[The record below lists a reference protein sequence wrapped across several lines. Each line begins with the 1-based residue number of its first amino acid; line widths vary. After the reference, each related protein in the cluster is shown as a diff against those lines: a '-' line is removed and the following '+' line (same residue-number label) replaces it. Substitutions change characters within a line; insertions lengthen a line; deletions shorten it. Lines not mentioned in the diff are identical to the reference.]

1 MKSLLRS
8 ACGAAALCLALVLT
22 GGPVPGA
29 AAAPVGPDASAAA
42 ASAVRTWAQ
51 ASAAHAPA
59 AAWTAPLSTRG
70 RYIVDADGKRFRLK
84 AGNWDGAQGS
94 WNGSGDI
101 NDAAAHH
108 SGQNSHGIP
117 LGLDRVGIASLLRD
131 FRALGLNSI
140 RLPFSNEMIHSDAP
154 VPDAA
159 VAANPQLR
167 GRTPLQIF
175 DAVVAALTADG
186 FAVILNNH
194 TNTTRWCCGLDG
206 NERWNSR
213 QSTRQWADDWVFLAR
228 RYQDNSRVVG
238 ADLYNEVRRDVW
250 DDPNWGLGDNH
261 DWQAAAQEAADRIQ
275 TEANPR
281 LLLIIEGI
289 NWTGLP
295 VDGLPH
301 GRPTLTP
308 VRTLS
313 HTLVRSGKLVYSAHF
328 YGYTGPHHSGATGV
342 GETSDPRYQDL
353 TRDQLRAVLHDQ
365 AFFVS
370 TESGQH
376 FTAPL
381 WISEFGIGADE
392 SGAAARAWFA
402 NLTDVLAD
410 NDTDF
415 AYWPL
420 VGWSTD
426 AQGRPAGDSWAMLRY
441 DRAGHRS
448 GILDGND
455 WRTTAWKRLQTAP
468 QRTGSVPPTPAW
480 HQLTL
485 DHRDFVQSLTAR
497 ALGDWDGG
505 ARKAACPDGERL
517 IGISHT
523 QGRGLCTDAPAAREL
538 RAPGSAP
545 EVVRDERYVPAGGD
559 WAPGYSK
566 LQCPADHFLTGY
578 SLRGEAVSAA
588 LCTPA
593 RTSLGTAGQTLW
605 FDHGDHRPPG
615 DPGGDFAHGHYKGQC
630 PSDAYAA
637 GIAYTHRPGHRGTP
651 DALLCRPLS

>member
-1 MKSLLRS
+1 MKSLVRA
-8 ACGAAALCLALVLT
+8 ACMALAICLVLM
-22 GGPVPGA
+22 GMAVPGA
-29 AAAPVGPDASAAA
+29 GAAP
-42 ASAVRTWAQ
+42 AVP
-51 ASAAHAPA
+51 APA
-59 AAWTAPLSTRG
+59 ASGRAAAGTPAGAWTAPLSTRG
-70 RYIVDADGKRFRLK
+70 RFIVDADGARFRLK

-101 NDAAAHH
+101 NDASSHH

-117 LGLDRVGIASLLRD
+117 LGLDRVALPALLDD
-131 FRALGLNSI
+131 FRALGLNTI
-140 RLPFSNEMIHSDAP
+140 RLPFSNEMIHATAP

-159 VAANPQLR
+159 VAANPHLR

-175 DAVVAALTADG
+175 DAVVADLTAGG

-206 NERWNSR
+206 NERWNSH
-213 QSTRQWADDWVFLAR
+213 QTTRQWADDWVFMAR
-228 RYQDNSRVVG
+228 RYHDNARVVG

-250 DDPNWGLGDNH
+250 DDPNWGLGDGH

-313 HTLVRSGKLVYSAHF
+313 HTLVVSGKLVYSAHF
-328 YGYTGPHHSGATGV
+328 YGYTGPHHSGATGL

-353 TRDQLRAVLHDQ
+353 SREQLRTVLHDQ

-370 TESGQH
+370 EESGQH

-381 WISEFGIGADE
+381 WISEFGVGAE
-392 SGAAARAWFA
+392 ETGAAARTWFG
-402 NLTDVLAD
+402 NLTDYLAD
-410 NDTDF
+410 TDTDF

-426 AQGRPAGDSWAMLRY
+426 GQGRPGGDSWALLRY
-441 DRAGHRS
+441 DDAGKRG
-448 GILDGND
+448 GILDGHD
-455 WRTTAWKRLQTAP
+455 WRATAWNRLMTTSHS
-468 QRTGSVPPTPAW
+468 TGPVPVTPAW
-480 HQLTL
+480 HMLTL
-485 DHRDFVQSLTAR
+485 DHRDFVQSLSTR
-497 ALGDWDGG
+497 ALGDWDSG

-523 QGRGLCTDAPAAREL
+523 RGRGLCTDAPTARDL
-538 RAPGSAP
+538 RRPGGVP
-545 EVVRDERYVPAGGD
+545 QVVRDERYVPADGD

-566 LQCPADHFLTGY
+566 LQCPEGHFLTGY
-578 SLRGEAVSAA
+578 SVRGERVSAA
-588 LCTPA
+588 LCMPA
-593 RTSLGTAGQTLW
+593 RSALGSRGATVW
-605 FDHGDHRPPG
+605 FDRGDHRPPG
-615 DPGGDFAHGHYKGQC
+615 SPGGDFAYGHSKGQC
-630 PSDAYAA
+630 ATDTYAA
-637 GIAYTHRPGHRGTP
+637 GIAYTNRLGHQGSP

>member
-1 MKSLLRS
+1 M
-8 ACGAAALCLALVLT
+8 
-22 GGPVPGA
+22 
-29 AAAPVGPDASAAA
+29 
-42 ASAVRTWAQ
+42 
-51 ASAAHAPA
+51 
-59 AAWTAPLSTRG
+59 
-70 RYIVDADGKRFRLK
+70 
-84 AGNWDGAQGS
+84 
-94 WNGSGDI
+94 
-101 NDAAAHH
+101 
-108 SGQNSHGIP
+108 
-117 LGLDRVGIASLLRD
+117 
-131 FRALGLNSI
+131 
-140 RLPFSNEMIHSDAP
+140 
-154 VPDAA
+154 
-159 VAANPQLR
+159 
-167 GRTPLQIF
+167 
-175 DAVVAALTADG
+175 
-186 FAVILNNH
+186 
-194 TNTTRWCCGLDG
+194 
-206 NERWNSR
+206 
-213 QSTRQWADDWVFLAR
+213 
-228 RYQDNSRVVG
+228 
-238 ADLYNEVRRDVW
+238 
-250 DDPNWGLGDNH
+250 
-261 DWQAAAQEAADRIQ
+261 
-275 TEANPR
+275 
-281 LLLIIEGI
+281 
-289 NWTGLP
+289 
-295 VDGLPH
+295 DGLPH

-353 TRDQLRAVLHDQ
+353 ARDQLRTVLHDQ

-370 TESGQH
+370 AESGQH

-392 SGAAARAWFA
+392 PGAAARAWFA
-402 NLTDVLAD
+402 HLTDVLAD

-426 AQGRPAGDSWAMLRY
+426 AQGRPAGDNWAMLRY
-441 DRAGHRS
+441 DRAGRRS

-455 WRTTAWKRLQTAP
+455 WRTTAWNRLLTAP
-468 QRTGSVPPTPAW
+468 QRTGPVPPTPAW

-485 DHRDFVQSLTAR
+485 DHRDFVQSLSTR

-523 QGRGLCTDAPAAREL
+523 QGRGLCTDAPAARDL
-538 RAPGSAP
+538 RTPGSTP

-578 SLRGEAVSAA
+578 SLRGETVSAA

-593 RTSLGTAGQTLW
+593 RTSLGTTAQTLW
-605 FDHGDHRPPG
+605 FDRGDHRPPG
-615 DPGGDFAHGHYKGQC
+615 APGGDFAYGHYKGQC

-637 GIAYTHRPGHRGTP
+637 GIAYTHRPGHRGRP